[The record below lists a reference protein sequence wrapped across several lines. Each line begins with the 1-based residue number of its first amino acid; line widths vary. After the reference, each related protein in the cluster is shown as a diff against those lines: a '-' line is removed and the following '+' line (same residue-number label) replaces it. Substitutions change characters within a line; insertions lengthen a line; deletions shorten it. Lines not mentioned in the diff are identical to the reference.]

1 MAHFAQLDQ
10 NKIITRVLVVHDNDA
25 PTEATGIAFLEKLTG
40 ETGWV
45 QTSFNTRDGVNE
57 KGRAPLRG
65 TYAGIGYK
73 YDAALDAFLPPQP
86 FPSWTPTAKG
96 MWEPPVPRPKDGKP
110 YAWSEEASDWLPAP
124 A

>member
-45 QTSFNTRDGVNE
+45 QTSFNTRAGENKEVG
-57 KGRAPLRG
+57 KPFRG
-65 TYAGIGYK
+65 TYAGVGFT
-73 YDAALDAFLPPQP
+73 YDPGLDVFLPPKP
-86 FPSWTPTAKG
+86 YPSWSATDKG
-96 MWEPPVPRPKDGKP
+96 TWESPVLHPKDGKP
-110 YAWSEEASDWLPAP
+110 YAWDEPTQIWKEIN
-124 A
+124 